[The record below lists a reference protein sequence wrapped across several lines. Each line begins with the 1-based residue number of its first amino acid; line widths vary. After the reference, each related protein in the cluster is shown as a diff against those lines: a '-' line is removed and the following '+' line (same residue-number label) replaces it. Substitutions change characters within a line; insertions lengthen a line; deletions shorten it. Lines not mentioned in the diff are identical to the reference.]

1 MKLIHCADLHLD
13 SPMTARLSD
22 QKSRL
27 RREEI
32 RQNFRRLVEEG
43 AANGVGIFLIAGD
56 LFDEKTPTK
65 KSRKYV
71 LDVISSHPDLLFYY
85 LSGNHDGKETL
96 QEVSPI
102 LPANLFLFDEGWTT
116 YTPAPGLTITGST
129 KPDAETLDA
138 LPTDSCNILM
148 LHGQVAN
155 GVGRP
160 SGELLYLDRYKEKN
174 LDYLALGHL
183 HSYSEERLDPR
194 AVYCY
199 SGCLEGR
206 GFDECGDKGY
216 ILLETEGNTLSR
228 KFVPFA
234 KRRIHR
240 IECDVT
246 DCTSALEL
254 EERIDRAVAN
264 ISEEDYVRVI
274 FSGSYLPDSLST
286 LTPDDHR
293 LSERFFYGE
302 TRNEA
307 KLKLRREDYEKDI
320 SLKGEFVRTV
330 LNDVTLTPELAEQV
344 ILCGLRALTGEEPI
358 L

>member
-22 QKSRL
+22 QKARL

-32 RQNFRRLVEEG
+32 RQSFRRLVEEG
-43 AANGVGIFLIAGD
+43 EAKGAEIFLIAGD

-65 KSRKYV
+65 RSRKYV
-71 LDVISSHPDLLFYY
+71 LDVIAAHPSVRFYY

-96 QEVSPI
+96 QEVSPT
-102 LPANLFLFDEGWTT
+102 LPENLVLFGEDWQTDC
-116 YTPAPGLTITGST
+116 PVPGLTITGSV
-129 KPDAETLDA
+129 KPDPETLMP
-138 LPTDSCNILM
+138 LPEDSCNILL

-155 GVGRP
+155 GTGKP
-160 SGELLYLDRYKEKN
+160 AGDLLYLDRYKEKN

-183 HSYSEERLDPR
+183 HSFSEERLDAR

-199 SGCLEGR
+199 SGCPEGR
-206 GFDECGDKGY
+206 GFDECGEKGY
-216 ILLETEGNTLSR
+216 VLLDWDGKTLSHS
-228 KFVPFA
+228 FVPFA
-234 KRRIHR
+234 KRKIHR
-240 IECDVT
+240 VECDVT
-246 DCTSALEL
+246 DCSSTLEL
-254 EERIDRAVAN
+254 EDRIDRAVSG
-264 ISEEDYVRVI
+264 IPEEDYVRVVLC
-274 FSGSYLPDSLST
+274 GSYLPDMLSI
-286 LTPDDHR
+286 LAPDDTR
-293 LSERFFYGE
+293 LSDRFFYAE
-302 TRNEA
+302 VVNAA

-330 LNDVTLTPELAEQV
+330 LADKALTPEIAEQV